1 MWHSM
6 FAAEIPYA
14 EKVLRTILVYL
25 LLVVLLRLA
34 GKRGLTGL
42 NSLDLVVMFL
52 LSNVVQNAVIGPD
65 NSVVGGVVG
74 AATLVAVNSAIN
86 RLALR
91 SDRFARFFEGSDT
104 TVIQDG
110 RVDARAVRRIGL
122 RRHDLERA
130 VRLQNGE
137 SVADVNNGVFD
148 PDGHLLLTLR
158 PDAQGASRLDV
169 ERLTAQ
175 LDRIE
180 AALAARP
187 A

>member
-1 MWHSM
+1 MWHAM
-6 FAAEIPYA
+6 FAQEVPFA
-14 EKVLRTILVYL
+14 EKVIRTIVIYL

-65 NSVVGGVVG
+65 NSVIGGIIG
-74 AATLVAVNSAIN
+74 AATLVLANSAMN

-91 SDRFARFFEGSDT
+91 SDRFARVFEGTET
-104 TVIQDG
+104 TVIRDG
-110 RVDARAVRRIGL
+110 AVDARAVRRIGL
-122 RRHDLERA
+122 RRHDLDRA

-137 SVADVNNGVFD
+137 TVGDVRDGVFD
-148 PDGHLLLTLR
+148 PDGHLLLSLR
-158 PDAQGASRLDV
+158 DSAQGATRADLAQV
-169 ERLTAQ
+169 RAQ

-180 AALAARP
+180 RLLATH
-187 A
+187 